1 MEVDEEEL
9 DCRLGGGPGKVS
21 SGMEVDVEEMESRL
35 GGGAGTVS
43 PGMQVDRE
51 ELESR
56 LGGGAD
62 FLTSTLGGGSLLLA
76 SLPPREVLELESRLD
91 AGLEEGMEG
100 STSWLQEVLV
110 LGSEEGQGPT
120 FMVQPCILVVFVL
133 RIR

>member
-1 MEVDEEEL
+1 MQVDREEL
-9 DCRLGGGPGKVS
+9 ECRLGGGAGKVS
-21 SGMEVDVEEMESRL
+21 SGMEVDVEEMEY
-35 GGGAGTVS
+35 
-43 PGMQVDRE
+43 
-51 ELESR
+51 R

-62 FLTSTLGGGSLLLA
+62 FLTSTLGGGSFLLA

-110 LGSEEGQGPT
+110 LGSEEGQGLT
-120 FMVQPCILVVFVL
+120 FMVEPCILVVSVL

>member
-1 MEVDEEEL
+1 MVGEPP
-9 DCRLGGGPGKVS
+9 GPHWGAGPGRGLV
-21 SGMEVDVEEMESRL
+21 VLASRV
-35 GGGAGTVS
+35 GGVAGTVS

-91 AGLEEGMEG
+91 AGLVEGMAA
-100 STSWLQEVLV
+100 STSWLEEVLP

-120 FMVQPCILVVFVL
+120 FMVQRCILVVFVL